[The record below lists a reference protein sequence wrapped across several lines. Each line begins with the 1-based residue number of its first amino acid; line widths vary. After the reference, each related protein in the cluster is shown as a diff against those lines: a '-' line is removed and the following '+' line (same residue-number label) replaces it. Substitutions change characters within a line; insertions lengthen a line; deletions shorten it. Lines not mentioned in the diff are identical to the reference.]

1 MRAIRL
7 LVIDDD
13 RQFCDALQKSL
24 NEYSQIK
31 YQVSM
36 ATTAADA
43 ENMVGSSPTFDVLL
57 IDQKLDG
64 ASVDG
69 IHLMT
74 KLLQASPDSAAVVLT
89 GVENHEDGLR
99 ALQAGADD
107 YLVKIADRNVLARE
121 LALRLAVLV
130 ENKEARRRRLQELE
144 SLVAIQ
150 NAIIGIE
157 SEEDLTQVLESVTQ
171 SAIQVLPNIDAIS
184 IYYIDRET
192 NEPKFGGGAGLYN
205 LDLVRA
211 RPPNLERVLS
221 LIIPHFSLNA
231 ARDPILKGDFVKRE
245 KIVATAVFPL
255 THRGERFGLMFF
267 NYRHP
272 QEFDEAEKH
281 ELTLFAQQAAL
292 AIHKAMLYD
301 ETHRR
306 QQRFETIAR
315 ILPIVSATL
324 DPEQVVRAVLTE
336 ILKAIP
342 RTRETCMLHFDEKT
356 GDLVFS
362 LASFEFYHID
372 VPEQKGRIRFR
383 ANEHSTV
390 MRVAR
395 SGRAAN
401 VPDVSADPEY
411 QPLVSTTKSMLCVP
425 IQVGGETLG
434 VIVLESNQGDAFTA
448 DDQLLLQALA
458 DQVAVALKKA
468 QEHTQWLKAQDDL
481 AANDA
486 IAWMGLF
493 GSNWSHSVNQRTF
506 EIEGKVFL
514 LRQAIATSSPDLEKW
529 LNDIEEASRQL
540 KTLQIAGKVSH
551 EPKPGAASVEIDRV
565 LRERV
570 PRWCEKF
577 PEIQLTMELGCTGIH
592 VPIDEGWLE
601 IPLEKLISN
610 ALKATGGVGG
620 LSVRS
625 AQYGNRVEVQVSD
638 TGKGIPEE
646 AKKYL
651 FKRPVPKPT
660 AREGSGLGLLIARK
674 VLTAHGGDL
683 ILLRTIPGEGTAFM
697 FHLPVAE
704 IDDKGASSVQ

>member
-13 RQFCDALQKSL
+13 RQFCDGLQKSL

-31 YQVSM
+31 YQVSA

-43 ENMVGSSPTFDVLL
+43 ENIVGSSPTFDILL

-64 ASVDG
+64 AGVDG

-89 GVENHEDGLR
+89 GVASHEDGLR

-144 SLVAIQ
+144 SLVALQ

-342 RTRETCMLHFDEKT
+342 RTRETCMLHYDEKT

-383 ANEHSTV
+383 ANEHSTA

-425 IQVGGETLG
+425 IQVSGETLG

-514 LRQAIATSSPDLEKW
+514 LRQAIANSSPDVEKW

-551 EPKPGAASVEIDRV
+551 EPKPGAVSVEIDRV

-577 PEIQLTMELGCTGIH
+577 PEIQLTMELGCAGTH

-610 ALKATGGVGG
+610 ALKATGGKGA

-625 AQYGNRVEVQVSD
+625 SQYGNRVEVQVND
-638 TGKGIPEE
+638 TGKGISEE